1 MHALECVEALPLAS
15 PRIAPGQ
22 LPPDIENFTGRDQ
35 PLRRLSSRLR
45 CPTPECTGVLITAV
59 VGKAGVGENTLAVH
73 AAHRVRSSFPDG
85 QLHAINLR
93 GVEAQALGPRR
104 CP

>member
-15 PRIAPGQ
+15 PRIAPSQ
-22 LPPDIENFTGRDQ
+22 LPPDIEDFTGRDQ
-35 PLRRLSSRLR
+35 PSRRLSSRLR

-59 VGKAGVGENTLAVH
+59 VGKAGVEEH
-73 AAHRVRSSFPDG
+73 AGGSRRACGRSSFPDG
-85 QLHAINLR
+85 QLYVNLR

>member
-15 PRIAPGQ
+15 PRIAPSQ
-22 LPPDIENFTGRDQ
+22 LPPDIEDFTGRDQ

-59 VGKAGVGENTLAVH
+59 VGKAGVEEH
-73 AAHRVRSSFPDG
+73 AGGPCRASRALVIPDG
-85 QLHAINLR
+85 QLYVNLR

>member
-1 MHALECVEALPLAS
+1 M
-15 PRIAPGQ
+15 
-22 LPPDIENFTGRDQ
+22 
-35 PLRRLSSRLR
+35 
-45 CPTPECTGVLITAV
+45 LITAV
-59 VGKAGVGENTLAVH
+59 VGKVGVGENTLAVH

-85 QLHAINLR
+85 QLYVNLR